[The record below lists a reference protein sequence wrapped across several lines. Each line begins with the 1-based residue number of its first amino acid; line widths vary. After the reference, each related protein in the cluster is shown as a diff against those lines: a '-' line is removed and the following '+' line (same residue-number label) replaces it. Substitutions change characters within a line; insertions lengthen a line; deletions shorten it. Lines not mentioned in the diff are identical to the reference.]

1 MNKEIDSETFLNISH
16 EKFEIYSFDVNS
28 FKNLYVNELAV
39 ESNIKSID
47 FDLLKQFLDNNIYKI
62 EKLSGKF
69 VEHIYLIF
77 EDERIFNLE
86 IGIKKK
92 NYNITVTK

>member
-1 MNKEIDSETFLNISH
+1 MNKDYELENYLSISPG
-16 EKFEIYSFDVNS
+16 KFEISLFDKNS
-28 FKNLYVNELAV
+28 LKNLYKEELVLNKNENSL
-39 ESNIKSID
+39 N
-47 FDLLKQFLDNNIYKI
+47 LGYLKIFLDNNIYKI